1 MAVDAAIRARV
12 SVAALPFC
20 LFAGGRLDWLAEAGL
35 VVGMNP
41 LKELFESG
49 QTILWIETQNT
60 VAFVR
65 PIPDVLVWTGT
76 KTAVQVRTA
85 CPTDGLAQPLRFRQ
99 VRFTAPEG
107 FLGAFAI
114 FDVGRDPIPLD
125 DVSIFISERHSAV
138 QLPAILP
145 IRAAGTHLT
154 LVRLARINR
163 LHPLILMSLKVARAN
178 YHFPP
183 CSRHLLRP

>member
-1 MAVDAAIRARV
+1 
-12 SVAALPFC
+12 
-20 LFAGGRLDWLAEAGL
+20 
-35 VVGMNP
+35 MNP

-76 KTAVQVRTA
+76 KIRGQVRTP
-85 CPTDGLAQPLRFRQ
+85 CPTAGLAQPLRFRQ

-145 IRAAGTHLT
+145 IRAAGTHLIFE
-154 LVRLARINR
+154 RLAGSNR
-163 LHPLILMSLKVARAN
+163 FHPFTCMSLKIIRVN
-178 YHFPP
+178 
-183 CSRHLLRP
+183 

>member
-1 MAVDAAIRARV
+1 
-12 SVAALPFC
+12 
-20 LFAGGRLDWLAEAGL
+20 
-35 VVGMNP
+35 MNP
-41 LKELFESG
+41 MKELFESG

-76 KTAVQVRTA
+76 KIPGQVRTP
-85 CPTDGLAQPLRFRQ
+85 CPTAGLAQPLRFRQ

-145 IRAAGTHLT
+145 IRAAGTHPKFLQRCRRQ
-154 LVRLARINR
+154 RL
-163 LHPLILMSLKVARAN
+163 
-178 YHFPP
+178 PP
-183 CSRHLLRP
+183 

>member
-1 MAVDAAIRARV
+1 
-12 SVAALPFC
+12 
-20 LFAGGRLDWLAEAGL
+20 
-35 VVGMNP
+35 MNP

-65 PIPDVLVWTGT
+65 TIADVLVWSGS
-76 KTAVQVRTA
+76 KIPGQVRTPW
-85 CPTDGLAQPLRFRQ
+85 PTAGLAQPLRFRQ

-145 IRAAGTHLT
+145 IRAAGPHRPHL
-154 LVRLARINR
+154 RLA
-163 LHPLILMSLKVARAN
+163 ARN
-178 YHFPP
+178 TLPP
-183 CSRHLLRP
+183 STPIALPRV

>member
-1 MAVDAAIRARV
+1 
-12 SVAALPFC
+12 
-20 LFAGGRLDWLAEAGL
+20 
-35 VVGMNP
+35 MNP

-76 KTAVQVRTA
+76 KIPGQVRTP
-85 CPTDGLAQPLRFRQ
+85 CPTAGLAQPLRFRQ
-99 VRFTAPEG
+99 VRFTAPEC

-145 IRAAGTHLT
+145 IRAARTRPT
-154 LVRLARINR
+154 LLRLARR
-163 LHPLILMSLKVARAN
+163 HPPPPFTCIARQDVRR
-178 YHFPP
+178 
-183 CSRHLLRP
+183 S

>member
-65 PIPDVLVWTGT
+65 PIPDVLVWTPSP
-76 KTAVQVRTA
+76 TA
-85 CPTDGLAQPLRFRQ
+85 CLAQPLRFRQ

-107 FLGAFAI
+107 LLGSLAL
-114 FDVGRDPIPLD
+114 FDVNTCAVPLD
-125 DVSIFISERHSAV
+125 DFSCF
-138 QLPAILP
+138 
-145 IRAAGTHLT
+145 
-154 LVRLARINR
+154 
-163 LHPLILMSLKVARAN
+163 VAQWYIA
-178 YHFPP
+178 
-183 CSRHLLRP
+183 L

>member
-1 MAVDAAIRARV
+1 
-12 SVAALPFC
+12 
-20 LFAGGRLDWLAEAGL
+20 
-35 VVGMNP
+35 MNP
-41 LKELFESG
+41 LRELFESG
-49 QTILWIETQNT
+49 QTILSIETQNT

-76 KTAVQVRTA
+76 KIPGQVRTP
-85 CPTDGLAQPLRFRQ
+85 CPTAGLAQPLRFRQ

-145 IRAAGTHLT
+145 IRAAGTHLNF
-154 LVRLARINR
+154 VRLAGSNR
-163 LHPLILMSLKVARAN
+163 FHPFTCMSLKIIRVN
-178 YHFPP
+178 
-183 CSRHLLRP
+183 